1 MFWQHILTWEQDE
14 PSGHIPP
21 PPYEGAE
28 MYCPC
33 SYLWWRWCE
42 QKFVV
47 CYMLRIEDWEDW
59 LGRVPRQAW
68 LPHTVGVAIMCS
80 QPCSEGPCIRCKAWN
95 LWRIH
100 VKAKTYRRILDTNL
114 GPERGKEPP
123 SEDDRWLVMQFMS
136 WYACTRHTVSSRR
149 SSRRAT
155 RYESRLC
162 TRLPMSICSRV
173 SSVKTHTTPWSL
185 YQSLKF
191 DQRRR
196 LDTFFRFH
204 INEGLRLQDI
214 HNFPSPKLQTRGSV
228 MKWRLLL
235 AQGTGMC
242 MG

>member
-1 MFWQHILTWEQDE
+1 MW
-14 PSGHIPP
+14 
-21 PPYEGAE
+21 AE
-28 MYCPC
+28 ICC
-33 SYLWWRWCE
+33 LL
-42 QKFVV
+42 
-47 CYMLRIEDWEDW
+47 YMLRIEDWEDW
-59 LGRVPRQAW
+59 LGKVPRQAW

-95 LWRIH
+95 LWRYMSKLRPIEEYSIP
-100 VKAKTYRRILDTNL
+100 VWC
-114 GPERGKEPP
+114 P
-123 SEDDRWLVMQFMS
+123 SEAMSLRHEIMTIIDLWCSVS
-136 WYACTRHTVSSRR
+136 WYACTRHTVSSR
-149 SSRRAT
+149 SSSGRAT

-173 SSVKTHTTPWSL
+173 SSVKTHMTPWSL